1 VQAPVPFAEGRIL
14 LLVQGPP
21 IASTPEL
28 RNRRTTSDHIA
39 DALRA
44 AINGGQLED
53 GAVLNQVE
61 LAEHFGVSRVPV
73 REAMRRLEAEGLID
87 ASAHRRAVVRGL
99 SLERLTEA
107 YELRALLEGHLAAAA
122 VPHLDKA
129 RLDRLAAINRE
140 LRETTDHVRYLE
152 LNGQFHTTLY
162 EAANRPL
169 ALEFVDTLRQRAE
182 RYVQMWSR
190 GRGLDRGRQV
200 TREHGL
206 IVRLAR
212 AGDADG
218 VRRAVTEHIEHTLT
232 AVLELHDDQQPA
244 ARDGRAGRAAAVLA
258 KA

>member
-1 VQAPVPFAEGRIL
+1 ME
-14 LLVQGPP
+14 GPP

-39 DALRA
+39 DALRT
-44 AINGGQLED
+44 AINSGQLED

-99 SLERLTEA
+99 SLDRIVEA

-129 RLDRLAAINRE
+129 RLDRLAALNRA
-140 LRETTDHVRYLE
+140 LREETDHVRYLE
-152 LNGQFHTTLY
+152 LNAEFHTTLY
-162 EAANRPL
+162 EAARRPL
-169 ALEFVDTLRQRAE
+169 ALEFVDNLRQRAE

-190 GRGLDRGRQV
+190 GRGLDRARQV
-200 TREHGL
+200 AREHAL

-212 AGDADG
+212 QGDVEG
-218 VRRAVTEHIEHTLT
+218 VRAAVQEHIEHTLT
-232 AVLELHDDQQPA
+232 S
-244 ARDGRAGRAAAVLA
+244 VLA
-258 KA
+258 LHEDQVGAGAR

>member
-1 VQAPVPFAEGRIL
+1 MIRSAGGRIL
-14 LLVQGPP
+14 GNVEGPP

-39 DALRA
+39 DALRT
-44 AINGGQLED
+44 AINSGQLED

-99 SLERLTEA
+99 SLDRIVEA

-122 VPHLDKA
+122 VPHLDRA
-129 RLDRLAAINRE
+129 RLDRLTALNRA
-140 LRETTDHVRYLE
+140 LREETDHVRYLE
-152 LNGQFHTTLY
+152 LNAEFHTTLY
-162 EAANRPL
+162 EAARRPL
-169 ALEFVDTLRQRAE
+169 ALEFVDNLRQRAE

-190 GRGLDRGRQV
+190 GRGLDRARQV
-200 TREHGL
+200 AREHAL

-212 AGDADG
+212 QGDADG
-218 VRRAVTEHIEHTLT
+218 VRAAVQEHIEHTLT
-232 AVLELHDDQQPA
+232 S
-244 ARDGRAGRAAAVLA
+244 VLA
-258 KA
+258 LHEDQLSNGG

>member
-1 VQAPVPFAEGRIL
+1 M
-14 LLVQGPP
+14 QGPP

-99 SLERLTEA
+99 SLARLSEA

-122 VPHLDKA
+122 VPKLDRA
-129 RLDRLAAINRE
+129 RLDRLAALNRE
-140 LRETTDHVRYLE
+140 LREAPDHVRYLE
-152 LNGQFHTTLY
+152 INGRFHSTLY
-162 EAANRPL
+162 EAAERPL

-200 TREHGL
+200 AREHAA

-212 AGDADG
+212 AGDAEG
-218 VRRAVTEHIEHTLT
+218 VRGAVEEHIEHTLK
-232 AVLELHDDQQPA
+232 AVLELHEDQLPGLPDNGSGA
-244 ARDGRAGRAAAVLA
+244 
-258 KA
+258 